1 MIYIRN
7 INYNEQVNLIGTA
20 HFTRRSINEAYEAI
34 NSLKPRDIAIELDWR
49 RYRQL
54 NRACIGCPRSSSCK
68 GLCEFTSAADA
79 LGNEDANIWLID
91 MSEEEMRQRIRRAI
105 DYFGRPRIGGVIHQF
120 PDEDPIKLWEMGY
133 KEEVIDYSERQMEAL
148 RRISPSI
155 PLVLIDER
163 NALMASRLAWIAS
176 KNLDEGKNS
185 KILALVGAVHVK
197 GIKELLSDPML
208 TKESL
213 RRLNLSFSEPTLIRR
228 VAVQEA

>member
-1 MIYIRN
+1 MIYIHN

-20 HFTRRSINEAYEAI
+20 HFTRRSISEAHEAI

-91 MSEEEMRQRIRRAI
+91 MSEEEMRQRIRRAL
-105 DYFGRPRIGGVIHQF
+105 DYFGRPRTGGVIHQF

-133 KEEVIDYSERQMEAL
+133 KEKVIDYSERQMEVL

-185 KILALVGAVHVK
+185 KTLALVGAAHVK